1 MSIIEAGDGQ
11 VNVTQDG
18 QGRDLVLLPTL
29 LADISVYD
37 TVMPH
42 LSKYRRVTRIN
53 FPGLGGSTQVGPKI
67 KDYADRVVA
76 TLDAMNIA
84 ADSDLLG
91 NGFGGF
97 VAGSLAIDQTDRIA
111 RLVLVDTGAAF
122 PEEAKVPLRA
132 LAKNV
137 RSNGMEAVLDAA
149 IKRMFPEPF
158 INERPDIIE
167 DRKDRLAKADPE
179 LFARAADALER
190 LENTDDLGKIK
201 NRTLVVVGLADMTTP
216 PALSH
221 ILVDGI
227 KDSDLI
233 ELPGIGHCP
242 QLQDPDA
249 FLKAVC
255 PFLDIPLP

>member
-1 MSIIEAGDGQ
+1 MSVIKAGSGH
-11 VNVTQDG
+11 VNVIQEG
-18 QGRDLVLLPTL
+18 QGRDLILLPTL

-53 FPGLGGSTQVGPKI
+53 FPGFGGSTQVGPKI

-76 TLDAMNIA
+76 TLDAMNITSDA
-84 ADSDLLG
+84 DLLG

-97 VAGSLAIDQTDRIA
+97 VAGNLAIDQTSRID

-122 PEEAKVPLRA
+122 PEEAKAPLRS

-137 RSNGMEAVLDAA
+137 RSNGMGVVLDTA
-149 IKRMFPEPF
+149 IKRMFPESF
-158 INERPDIIE
+158 IHERPDIIE
-167 DRKDRLAKADPE
+167 DRKNRLATADPE
-179 LFARAADALER
+179 LFARAASALEC
-190 LENTDDLGKIK
+190 LENSDNLNKIK
-201 NRTLVVVGLADMTTP
+201 NQTLVVVGLADMTTP
-216 PALSH
+216 PALAY
-221 ILVDGI
+221 ILLNGI
-227 KDSDLI
+227 KGSNLI

-249 FLKAVC
+249 FLNAVC